1 MPSDIPPPGFKQ
13 EPRSSGL
20 FCLWDNL
27 CVIFRMKRLKWY
39 SRFTPVLISINGF
52 FAKEFYIV
60 NQVLFKDMYMFK
72 GIK

>member
-1 MPSDIPPPGFKQ
+1 
-13 EPRSSGL
+13 
-20 FCLWDNL
+20 
-27 CVIFRMKRLKWY
+27 MKRLKWY

>member
-1 MPSDIPPPGFKQ
+1 
-13 EPRSSGL
+13 
-20 FCLWDNL
+20 
-27 CVIFRMKRLKWY
+27 MKRLKWY

-52 FAKEFYIV
+52 LAKEFYIV